1 VAVAGKNGSEL
12 LDILSLHH
20 YCIRCLVQEH
30 AMFFQ
35 VDPANGVAIFDQVV
49 RQVKFAVARGAIRPG
64 NMVPSVRE
72 LAKELAINPNT
83 VARAY
88 QQLQSDGVLEGVRGL
103 GLEVAADAVKLC
115 RGERLKIVQARLRS
129 ALVEAMQSGLEP
141 DELRGLVDK
150 ELSQLRK
157 AEGRSQKAEV

>member
-1 VAVAGKNGSEL
+1 
-12 LDILSLHH
+12 
-20 YCIRCLVQEH
+20 
-30 AMFFQ
+30 MFFQ
-35 VDPANGVAIFDQVV
+35 VDPANGVAIFDQVI

-88 QQLQSDGVLEGVRGL
+88 QQLQSEGVLEGVRGM

-115 RGERLKIVQARLRS
+115 RSERLKIVQGRLRN
-129 ALVEAMQSGLEP
+129 ALVEALQSGLEP
-141 DELRGLVDK
+141 DELRALVER
-150 ELSQLRK
+150 ELISLHRERK
-157 AEGRSQKAEV
+157 QA

>member
-1 VAVAGKNGSEL
+1 
-12 LDILSLHH
+12 
-20 YCIRCLVQEH
+20 
-30 AMFFQ
+30 MFFQ
-35 VDPANGVAIFDQVV
+35 VDPANGVAIFDQVT

-88 QQLQSDGVLEGVRGL
+88 QQLQSDGVLEGVRGM

-115 RGERLKIVQARLRS
+115 RAERLKLIQARVRH
-129 ALVEAMQSGLEP
+129 ALVEALQSGLEP
-141 DELRGLVDK
+141 NDLRALVEK
-150 ELSQLRK
+150 ELTTLQRDTK
-157 AEGRSQKAEV
+157 QPVP

>member
-1 VAVAGKNGSEL
+1 
-12 LDILSLHH
+12 
-20 YCIRCLVQEH
+20 
-30 AMFFQ
+30 MFFQ

-88 QQLQSDGVLEGVRGL
+88 QQLQSDGVLEGVRGM

-115 RGERLKIVQARLRS
+115 RAERIKIVQARLRN
-129 ALVEAMQSGLEP
+129 ALVEALQSGLEG
-141 DELRGLVDK
+141 DELRGLVER
-150 ELSQLRK
+150 ELGSLQRK
-157 AEGRSQKAEV
+157 AM

>member
-1 VAVAGKNGSEL
+1 
-12 LDILSLHH
+12 
-20 YCIRCLVQEH
+20 
-30 AMFFQ
+30 MFFQ

-88 QQLQSDGVLEGVRGL
+88 QQLQAEGVLDSVRGL

-115 RGERLKIVQARLRS
+115 RGHRQKIVQGRVRQ
-129 ALVEAMQSGLEP
+129 ALLEALQSGLEP
-141 DELRGLVDK
+141 DELRTIVER
-150 ELSQLRK
+150 ELNSLQRERK
-157 AEGRSQKAEV
+157 PA

>member
-1 VAVAGKNGSEL
+1 
-12 LDILSLHH
+12 
-20 YCIRCLVQEH
+20 
-30 AMFFQ
+30 MFFQ
-35 VDPANGVAIFDQVV
+35 VDPVNGVAIFDQVV

-88 QQLQSDGVLEGVRGL
+88 QQLQSDGVLEGVRGM

-115 RGERLKIVQARLRS
+115 RAERLKIVQSRLRN
-129 ALVEAMQSGLEP
+129 ALVEALQSGLEG
-141 DELRGLVDK
+141 DDLRSLIDRELNSL
-150 ELSQLRK
+150 
-157 AEGRSQKAEV
+157 QKKQAS

>member
-1 VAVAGKNGSEL
+1 
-12 LDILSLHH
+12 
-20 YCIRCLVQEH
+20 
-30 AMFFQ
+30 MFFQ

-88 QQLQSDGVLEGVRGL
+88 QQLQSEGVLEGVRGM
-103 GLEVAADAVKLC
+103 GLEVASDAVKHC
-115 RGERLKIVQARLRS
+115 RGERLKIVQGRLRQ
-129 ALVEAMQSGLEP
+129 ALAEAWQSGLET
-141 DELRGLVDK
+141 DELRSLVDR
-150 ELSQLRK
+150 EIANL
-157 AEGRSQKAEV
+157 QKKSA

>member
-1 VAVAGKNGSEL
+1 
-12 LDILSLHH
+12 
-20 YCIRCLVQEH
+20 
-30 AMFFQ
+30 MFFQ

-88 QQLQSDGVLEGVRGL
+88 QQLQSDGVLESVRGM
-103 GLEVAADAVKLC
+103 GLEVAEGAAKLC
-115 RGERLKIVQARLRS
+115 RTERQKIVQGRVRQ
-129 ALVEAMQSGLEP
+129 ALLEALQSGLEP
-141 DELRGLVDK
+141 EELRQIVERELGGLQREK
-150 ELSQLRK
+150 K
-157 AEGRSQKAEV
+157 YA

>member
-1 VAVAGKNGSEL
+1 
-12 LDILSLHH
+12 
-20 YCIRCLVQEH
+20 
-30 AMFFQ
+30 MFFQ

-88 QQLQSDGVLEGVRGL
+88 QQLQSDGVLEGIRGM

-115 RGERLKIVQARLRS
+115 RAERLKLVQGRLRQ
-129 ALVEAMQSGLEP
+129 ALLEALQSGLEP
-141 DELRGLVDK
+141 DELRGLVEK
-150 ELSQLRK
+150 ELAHLRK
-157 AEGRSQKAEV
+157 AESRSQKSEV

>member
-1 VAVAGKNGSEL
+1 
-12 LDILSLHH
+12 
-20 YCIRCLVQEH
+20 
-30 AMFFQ
+30 MFFQ
-35 VDPANGVAIFDQVV
+35 VNPVNGVAIFDQVV

-88 QQLQSDGVLEGVRGL
+88 QQLQSDGVLEGVRGM

-115 RGERLKIVQARLRS
+115 RAERLKIVQSRLRN
-129 ALVEAMQSGLEP
+129 ALVEALQSGLEG
-141 DELRGLVDK
+141 DDLRSLIDRELNSL
-150 ELSQLRK
+150 
-157 AEGRSQKAEV
+157 QKKQAS